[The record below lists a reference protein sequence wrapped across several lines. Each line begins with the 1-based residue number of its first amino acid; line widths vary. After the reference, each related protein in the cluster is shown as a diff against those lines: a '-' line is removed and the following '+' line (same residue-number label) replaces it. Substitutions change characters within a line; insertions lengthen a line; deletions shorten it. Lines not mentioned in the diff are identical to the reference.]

1 MSIFRS
7 NPKQENQKCFRRVGR
22 PCSSLITF
30 LILAILHDNL
40 PSILIASLFLSFLF
54 FIFAF

>member
-40 PSILIASLFLSFLF
+40 PSILIVS
-54 FIFAF
+54 